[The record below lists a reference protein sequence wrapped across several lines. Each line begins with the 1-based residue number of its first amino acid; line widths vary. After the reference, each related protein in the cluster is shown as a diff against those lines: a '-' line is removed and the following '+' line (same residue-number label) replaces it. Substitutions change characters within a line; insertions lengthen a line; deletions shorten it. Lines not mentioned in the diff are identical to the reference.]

1 MKRLLSFLLG
11 CAAVMPAAAQ
21 AADSTLAVVIEGR
34 TYDLPLQAEP
44 LSEPGGAF
52 GVRVTIG
59 LSPIADRLPSLL
71 QQALQLPHDP
81 CSLESKISAVA
92 LSAVHEGTR
101 VRIELPWQLNYCIA
115 GHRNKAVSDHS
126 HLDATLVPSV
136 TDRTRI
142 AFSVTAVEPSGEI
155 GKYLRA
161 DIRRAVE
168 AAVARAM
175 PSYDLLESVPA
186 PLRAI
191 ADGIEVSDVALLGGN
206 ADWRFVATL
215 LVKPAEEAM

>member
-1 MKRLLSFLLG
+1 MKHLLSFLLG
-11 CAAVMPAAAQ
+11 CAAVVSAVAQ
-21 AADSTLAVVIEGR
+21 AADSTLAVLIEGQS
-34 TYDLPLQAEP
+34 YDLPLQAEP

-59 LSPIADRLPSLL
+59 LSPIANRLPSLL
-71 QQALQLPHDP
+71 QQALQLPQDR
-81 CSLESKISAVA
+81 CSLESSISAVA
-92 LSAVHEGTR
+92 LSAVREGTR
-101 VRIELPWQLNYCIA
+101 ARIELPWKLNYCIG

-142 AFSVTAVEPSGEI
+142 AFSVTAVKLSGEI
-155 GKYLRA
+155 GRYLRT

-168 AAVARAM
+168 TAVARAM
-175 PSYDLLESVPA
+175 PGYDLRESVPA
-186 PLRAI
+186 PLRAFT
-191 ADGIEVSDVALLGGN
+191 DGIEVSDVALLGGN

-215 LVKPAEEAM
+215 RMKPAEEAM